1 MDRKEL
7 IKKIV
12 LIVISLVIVAF
23 IIVNNFIGGSGRKS
37 IENFNSQGINEG
49 EAITYGETARF
60 LSFLFYN
67 RSEMN
72 EIEKHSNS
80 IYLNAL
86 REEGVI
92 ESGDLKKNLEDKLTC
107 GKFRDMLWEIVDLL
121 DLNYREISRQLPER
135 LSQVTEEDYL
145 LSDEFFTVYQ
155 AMINQLNEQ
164 HKVRF
169 ETKKLYILSENI
181 TDQVGIYQAQDQIT
195 YYTDINYLSF
205 HNDQYVEVLT
215 CENEILMQMQEIHEP
230 VVLHNVYLLE
240 GQDMTVDAYICTVE
254 RKFKT
259 KRPMSDQFKKV
270 VGDLT
275 IQDGTVIGI
284 SIKPE
289 IIQGKVLVSGEN
301 EIEIEG
307 YGMLPLHEDYRIYKV
322 YGNLAMEKTNNILV
336 GYSVTDF
343 VVSEGKV
350 CAALIKEK
358 VIADNIRVLINT
370 TGYQSLYHKSVT
382 FTSEDAFIIND
393 GKHKVE
399 FPAGEEVTVSAGC
412 KLLQNG
418 RIKVESTA
426 EEGKIALTSI
436 SRNYGIPKY
445 RGSIEIAETEKGL
458 TVVNELSIEE
468 YLYSVVPSE
477 MPTSYGSEALKVQAV
492 CARSYAFKQLM
503 ANKYSAYG
511 AHVDD
516 SVNCQ
521 VYNNVEENE
530 ESILSVKDT
539 YGQVLTAD
547 GNVITA
553 YYFSTSCGTTAN
565 VEDVWEDSA
574 ASSYLTGTLQTEEK
588 IHVDLSGEQQF
599 RDFISQDLV
608 NVTVGNKSTLK
619 KMDTFDSGFLMYRWN
634 VTFDIET
641 LSKQINK
648 LLASQYNT
656 STSSI
661 LTYVGKATDEEVAV
675 ADYKNRRIVNDL
687 VFANKPI
694 KSIGT
699 VREIYVTQ
707 RGSSGIVKE
716 LIVIGTEKTILLRY
730 QGNIR
735 SFFAPKDAEVTRLDG
750 SVIRGMSLLPSAFC
764 IFDPIMNDGK
774 LSAYRI
780 TGGGFGHGV
789 GMSQNGVKTMTKLGM
804 TYEQILSHYYT
815 DSSITVIY
823 DK

>member
-1 MDRKEL
+1 
-7 IKKIV
+7 
-12 LIVISLVIVAF
+12 
-23 IIVNNFIGGSGRKS
+23 
-37 IENFNSQGINEG
+37 
-49 EAITYGETARF
+49 
-60 LSFLFYN
+60 
-67 RSEMN
+67 
-72 EIEKHSNS
+72 
-80 IYLNAL
+80 
-86 REEGVI
+86 
-92 ESGDLKKNLEDKLTC
+92 
-107 GKFRDMLWEIVDLL
+107 
-121 DLNYREISRQLPER
+121 
-135 LSQVTEEDYL
+135 
-145 LSDEFFTVYQ
+145 
-155 AMINQLNEQ
+155 
-164 HKVRF
+164 
-169 ETKKLYILSENI
+169 
-181 TDQVGIYQAQDQIT
+181 
-195 YYTDINYLSF
+195 
-205 HNDQYVEVLT
+205 
-215 CENEILMQMQEIHEP
+215 
-230 VVLHNVYLLE
+230 
-240 GQDMTVDAYICTVE
+240 
-254 RKFKT
+254 
-259 KRPMSDQFKKV
+259 
-270 VGDLT
+270 
-275 IQDGTVIGI
+275 
-284 SIKPE
+284 IKPE